1 MCIPHPLSHRAR
13 TLCAGGAGMAPVR
26 TQALGSLPLRGRT
39 ADREQQWGARSS
51 DPGPIAGTCRQRM
64 RLGRRER
71 RKMMEMHADPEM
83 PVPPAGSFDPSRAA
97 DPDPS
102 VWRRMWDSLRRDKV
116 ALVGAV
122 IVLAFV
128 LVSAFAPLLA
138 PFDPNNQFN

>member
-1 MCIPHPLSHRAR
+1 MI
-13 TLCAGGAGMAPVR
+13 
-26 TQALGSLPLRGRT
+26 
-39 ADREQQWGARSS
+39 E
-51 DPGPIAGTCRQRM
+51 
-64 RLGRRER
+64 
-71 RKMMEMHADPEM
+71 MEADPRM
-83 PVPPAGSFDPSRAA
+83 PVPAGGSFDPSRSA

-138 PFDPNNQFN
+138 PFDPTNQ